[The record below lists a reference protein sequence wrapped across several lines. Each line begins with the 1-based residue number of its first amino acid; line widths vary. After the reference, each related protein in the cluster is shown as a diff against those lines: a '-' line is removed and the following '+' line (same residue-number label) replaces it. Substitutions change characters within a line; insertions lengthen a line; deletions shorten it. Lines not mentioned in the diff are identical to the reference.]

1 MRRAL
6 LLYTAGHTDVQLL
19 EGEHR
24 RELDKA
30 RAGRVHEA
38 LAQRTDWSL
47 ADAKPKRPGKRAA
60 AGGPEAAAQPLLP
73 EAAFQLCTPKLDAVL
88 AYLDEQKLQLRHA
101 LILHTDRPGGN
112 DPTQAGPILQRRL
125 RERGHASLELT
136 SYLGEKGET
145 VEDEKSPGEE
155 VLRRAVVRRLDEAIT
170 AALAHP
176 SGPFDV
182 VVVAALGGL
191 PKVQTLVLEL
201 ARLRAGPRECRE
213 LDAPDAPGEEAE
225 RAIQCT
231 ETTDPSSVIAATRHA
246 LQLVERGDFIAAW
259 GAVSHLDERQQ
270 VSPVFRWLYEWATS
284 MPHAPEQ
291 APPPGFP
298 LPRGDQ
304 RALAAAL
311 RVELA
316 LLRGDTAHAI
326 QKTFAFF
333 EAAIWDVLHR
343 DYIRDAKEIKE
354 RVAFTMLPEPTP
366 SQMKKFRDAFDL
378 VPSEPR
384 HTFVKNYGN
393 GAFAICKHYIAE
405 LQPGSAT
412 ATSLLALADKVSKIQ
427 RLRNMFA
434 HSEPHRDRLGR
445 AQDKLQQ
452 HRLWSEKQ
460 RPSITTQA
468 LFQDVL
474 AALGAPPLAEFLEEL
489 LAATRRHALATWS
502 AQ

>member
-145 VEDEKSPGEE
+145 LEDDKAPGEE
-155 VLRRAVVRRLDEAIT
+155 VLRRVVVRRLDEAIT
-170 AALAHP
+170 AALEHP

-191 PKVQTLVLEL
+191 PKVQALVLEL
-201 ARLRAGPRECRE
+201 ARLRAGSRERRE

-225 RAIQCT
+225 RAIQRT

-291 APPPGFP
+291 APPPDFP

-316 LLRGDTAHAI
+316 LLRGDIAHAI

-343 DYIRDAKEIKE
+343 DHLQHPVPEDPLSFVLSPPPTESQKDVFEPDAQHPGHH
-354 RVAFTMLPEPTP
+354 R
-366 SQMKKFRDAFDL
+366 
-378 VPSEPR
+378 
-384 HTFVKNYGN
+384 VKNFGKGSFKIRKEYLAIHTTNSASAGPLKH
-393 GAFAICKHYIAE
+393 FADAVGQVE
-405 LQPGSAT
+405 GF
-412 ATSLLALADKVSKIQ
+412 
-427 RLRNMFA
+427 RNMLA
-434 HSEPHRDRLGR
+434 HSEPHRERLGR

-452 HRLWSEKQ
+452 HHLWSKKQ

-474 AALGAPPLAEFLEEL
+474 AALGAPPLAEFLQEL